1 MGGFF
6 MENKNMTTCKAC
18 GKEIAKGV
26 KKCVHCG
33 KDQRSFF
40 KKHKILTGILVL
52 VLIGSIGATLGD
64 DPEQKS
70 KVDEPT
76 QQAVTS
82 NELSKEAV
90 EEEKP
95 KEEIYNIGESFV
107 TGDLGVVV
115 DSVEETTEFKSNN
128 QFIDNVTTEGK
139 FIVISAKLTN
149 NDKESRTISSMQF
162 RIIDNQ
168 DRSFDA
174 SNDTNLMVI
183 LGDEYLFLDD
193 INPGMSKTGVFVF
206 EVPNDINEYFLEVDS
221 GVGFAAGT
229 SAKVKLK

>member
-1 MGGFF
+1 
-6 MENKNMTTCKAC
+6 
-18 GKEIAKGV
+18 
-26 KKCVHCG
+26 
-33 KDQRSFF
+33 
-40 KKHKILTGILVL
+40 
-52 VLIGSIGATLGD
+52 
-64 DPEQKS
+64 
-70 KVDEPT
+70 
-76 QQAVTS
+76 
-82 NELSKEAV
+82 
-90 EEEKP
+90 
-95 KEEIYNIGESFV
+95 
-107 TGDLGVVV
+107 
-115 DSVEETTEFKSNN
+115 
-128 QFIDNVTTEGK
+128 
-139 FIVISAKLTN
+139 
-149 NDKESRTISSMQF
+149 MQF

>member
-1 MGGFF
+1 

-52 VLIGSIGATLGD
+52 VIIGSIGAALGD
-64 DPEQKS
+64 DPEQKN
-70 KVDEPT
+70 KIDEPT

-82 NELSKEAV
+82 NELSKETAK
-90 EEEKP
+90 EEKP

-115 DSVEETTEFKSNN
+115 DSVEETNEFKSNN

-149 NDKESRTISSMQF
+149 NDK
-162 RIIDNQ
+162 
-168 DRSFDA
+168 
-174 SNDTNLMVI
+174 
-183 LGDEYLFLDD
+183 
-193 INPGMSKTGVFVF
+193 
-206 EVPNDINEYFLEVDS
+206 
-221 GVGFAAGT
+221 
-229 SAKVKLK
+229 